1 MANLRFFLTFA
12 AVSTTKL
19 HFFMKEI
26 TFIRDNID
34 NWERIEHMSRDLSQ
48 ESPDDIADAY
58 TAVTADLAF
67 AYTHYPS
74 SRITLYLNNL
84 ASDLHNSIYTNKRER
99 YSRVLTFWT
108 HEVPLTMYKERRTLL
123 AAFIIFAVSTLVG
136 IVSQMADP
144 DFCRIILG
152 DSYVDMTLRN
162 IAKGEPMAVYGSGSE
177 TIAFLQIMV
186 NNVGVS
192 FRIFAV
198 GLVSSL
204 LTGIMVFYN
213 SVMLGCFETLFAQH
227 GLLTESMLAVFLHG
241 TLEMSAIVVSGAAG
255 LAMGNSWLFPG
266 TYSRMYAFRRGAKR
280 GLKIVV
286 GTVPVFV
293 VAAFVEGFATRHTE
307 VPNSL
312 RLSFIILSLIFVVF
326 YFILWPHILGK
337 RQQQE

>member
-1 MANLRFFLTFA
+1 MQFL
-12 AVSTTKL
+12 
-19 HFFMKEI
+19 MKEL

-34 NWERIEHMSRDLSQ
+34 RWEHIEHLCHDIAD

-58 TAVTADLAF
+58 TTVTADLAF

-99 YSRVLTFWT
+99 YSRILTFWT
-108 HEVPLTMYKERRTLL
+108 HEVPLTMYKERRALL
-123 AAFIIFAVSTLVG
+123 AAFLIFALSTLVG

-152 DSYVDMTLRN
+152 DHYVDMTLQN
-162 IAKGEPMAVYGSGSE
+162 IAQGKPMAVYGGESE
-177 TIAFLQIMV
+177 TVMFLGITL
-186 NNVGVS
+186 NNVGVA
-192 FRIFAV
+192 FRTFAV

-204 LTGIMVFYN
+204 FTGVMIFYN
-213 SVMLGCFETLFAQH
+213 SVMLGCFETFFAQH
-227 GLLTESMLAVFLHG
+227 NLLAESALAVFLHG

-266 TYSRMYAFRRGAKR
+266 TYSRLYAFRRGAKR

-286 GTVPVFV
+286 GTVPVFI
-293 VAAFVEGFATRHTE
+293 VAAFVEGFVTRHTDI
-307 VPNSL
+307 PNAQ
-312 RLSFIILSLIFVVF
+312 RLAFILLSLAFAVF
-326 YFILWPHILGK
+326 YYVVWPRILGK
-337 RQQQE
+337 RQEA